1 MNQYILILMLI
12 GLASFSVSWMPK
24 ISSYTRISYSVF
36 YVLIGFIVY
45 SLFPRQLPDPLPA
58 HHPEISLHLTELVVI
73 ISLMGAGIKID
84 RPFSIKSWAIPLK
97 LVTITMVL
105 SIAFSVFLGYYF
117 LSLGLASAILLGAC
131 LAPTD
136 PVLAADVQVAP
147 PNETIKSETRFS
159 LTAEAGLND
168 GMAFPFVWLAITVGL
183 VTTTNAHGLIG
194 QWFTFDVLY
203 RIILGLVSGYLLG
216 KFIGFIIFKLSNQY
230 ELLQTRD
237 GLVAIS
243 ATLVVYSI
251 TEFMSGYG
259 FIAVF
264 VCAISLRHY
273 EKGNAYHTELHSFSD
288 QIERMLVSVLLILF
302 GGMLARGI
310 LAPLDWKMAGF
321 GIVFMFFIRP
331 VSGLLTLSATK
342 ISFHEKLGI
351 SFFGIRGV
359 GTVFYLSFAFSEFD
373 FKYQDRIWAIGAF
386 VILLSIIIHGFTATR
401 VMKKLTKT

>member
-12 GLASFSVSWMPK
+12 GLASFSMSWMPK
-24 ISSYTRISYSVF
+24 ISSYTGISYSIF

-45 SLFPRQLPDPLPA
+45 SFFSRELPDPLPA
-58 HHPEISLHLTELVVI
+58 HHAEISLHLTELVVI

-84 RPFSIKSWAIPLK
+84 RAFSIKRWGIPLK
-97 LVTITMVL
+97 FVTLTMILCITCSAL
-105 SIAFSVFLGYYF
+105 IGYYF
-117 LSLGLASAILLGAC
+117 LGLGLASAILLGAC

-168 GMAFPFVWLAITVGL
+168 GMAFPFVWLAIAVGL
-183 VTTTNAHGLIG
+183 MTTGVDSSIGHWFSFDVVYRISIGLI
-194 QWFTFDVLY
+194 
-203 RIILGLVSGYLLG
+203 SGYVLG
-216 KFIGFIIFKLSNQY
+216 RLIGFFIFKLSNKY
-230 ELLQTRD
+230 ELLETRD

-243 ATLVVYSI
+243 ATLIVYSL
-251 TEFMSGYG
+251 TELISGYG

-264 VCAISLRHY
+264 ICAISLRHY
-273 EKGNAYHTELHSFSD
+273 EKGNAYHTELHAFTD
-288 QIERMLVSVLLILF
+288 QIERMLVCVLLILF

-321 GIVFMFFIRP
+321 VLIFMFLIRP
-331 VSGLLTLSATK
+331 ISGLITLSRTK

-373 FKYQDRIWAIGAF
+373 FKYQDEIWATSAF
-386 VILLSIIIHGFTATR
+386 AILLSIIIHGFTATR
-401 VMKKLTKT
+401 VMRKLTNS

>member
-12 GLASFSVSWMPK
+12 GLASFSMSWMPK
-24 ISSYTRISYSVF
+24 ISSYTRISYSIF
-36 YVLIGFIVY
+36 YVLIGLIVY
-45 SLFPRQLPDPLPA
+45 SLFPQELPDPLPA

-84 RPFSIKSWAIPLK
+84 RPFSIKSWGIPLK
-97 LVTITMVL
+97 LVTITMIL
-105 SIAFSVFLGYYF
+105 SIAFSIFIGYYF

-194 QWFTFDVLY
+194 QWFTFDVVY
-203 RIILGLVSGYLLG
+203 RIILGFVSGYLLG

-251 TEFMSGYG
+251 T
-259 FIAVF
+259 
-264 VCAISLRHY
+264 
-273 EKGNAYHTELHSFSD
+273 
-288 QIERMLVSVLLILF
+288 
-302 GGMLARGI
+302 
-310 LAPLDWKMAGF
+310 
-321 GIVFMFFIRP
+321 
-331 VSGLLTLSATK
+331 
-342 ISFHEKLGI
+342 
-351 SFFGIRGV
+351 
-359 GTVFYLSFAFSEFD
+359 
-373 FKYQDRIWAIGAF
+373 
-386 VILLSIIIHGFTATR
+386 
-401 VMKKLTKT
+401 